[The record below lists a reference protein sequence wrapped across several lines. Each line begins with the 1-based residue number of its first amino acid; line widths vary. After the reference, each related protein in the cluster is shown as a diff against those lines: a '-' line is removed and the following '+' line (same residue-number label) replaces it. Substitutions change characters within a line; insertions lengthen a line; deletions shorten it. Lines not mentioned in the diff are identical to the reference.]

1 VEMYERHRGY
11 GEDIGA
17 CARCQNESQGRDFH
31 AMQWATLF
39 VLGAATALFHRLTA
53 GAPLEA
59 RATLALGFL
68 LLAAPVAGSL
78 VARRRWPRLVG
89 YLALG
94 VIVGPSWFGLVR
106 ADEVGALRFV
116 SDVVVTLIAFRTGA
130 GLDLRAFAQAQPGL
144 RRALLG
150 TIAGPF
156 ALTAVVAFAVTPRFP
171 LTIHESWGDGLAVA
185 LALGAFA
192 VAASPVVVQALLEET
207 GARGPLAR
215 DVVALAAGKEIAA
228 LVLLAL
234 ALLVAWPL
242 SGAGTV
248 VPAALW
254 QGPASLA
261 GAIGAGVVA
270 GWLLASLGAGAR
282 ADSKILGLALVAGLG
297 AHWVGLEPVL
307 FALAAGAVL
316 RRLAPAQAAALGA
329 AVVGVEGP
337 LFAVFFALAGAG
349 FALGALADMWGW
361 VVLFAGLR
369 ALGLYYGLRWAA
381 QRPSVDPALA
391 QYGWWGL
398 VAQPGATVAFA
409 ALARR
414 AFPEWGVSLE
424 ALVLAMI
431 GVNEVAG
438 AVSFR
443 RALRAVGESQE
454 ESHDTELRF
463 SSTPSLDAAP

>member
-1 VEMYERHRGY
+1 
-11 GEDIGA
+11 
-17 CARCQNESQGRDFH
+17 
-31 AMQWATLF
+31 MQWATLF

-116 SDVVVTLIAFRTGA
+116 SDVVVTLIAFRAGA
-130 GLDLRAFAQAQPGL
+130 GLDLRAVALPQPGL

-150 TIAGPF
+150 TVAGPF
-156 ALTAVVAFAVTPRFP
+156 LLTALVAFVATPRFP
-171 LTIHESWGDGLAVA
+171 LTVHESWGDGLAVA

-192 VAASPVVVQALLEET
+192 VAASPVVVQALMDEA

-215 DVVALAAGKEIAA
+215 DVLALAAGKEVASVA
-228 LVLLAL
+228 LLAL

-242 SGAGTV
+242 SGAGAV

-254 QGPASLA
+254 QGPALLA
-261 GAIGAGVVA
+261 GALVA
-270 GWLLASLGAGAR
+270 GAVAAWLLARFGAGAR
-282 ADSKILGLALVAGLG
+282 DDSKILGLALVAGLG

-316 RRLAPAQAAALGA
+316 RGLAPAQAAALGG
-329 AVVGVEGP
+329 VVAGVEGP
-337 LFAVFFALAGAG
+337 LIAVFFALAGAG
-349 FALGALADMWGW
+349 FALGALADVWGW

-369 ALGLYYGLRWAA
+369 ALGLHYGMRWAA
-381 QRPSVDPALA
+381 RRPSVDAALA

-398 VAQPGATVAFA
+398 VAQPGATVALA

-438 AVSFR
+438 AISFR
-443 RALRAVGESQE
+443 RALAAVGDSQE
-454 ESHDTELRF
+454 DTH
-463 SSTPSLDAAP
+463 DAAQTVSDRDLVILGGGGGGGV